1 MKSANN
7 NNNSDSDNQRTRP
20 DRTNR
25 NNRTSRTRRRY
36 PVEGVCTGDNV
47 RLRSRPGT
55 ESRVLGRADMDDVL
69 TVVGEETY
77 DGETWYRIENPS
89 GRGKLWIHGDYVEI
103 TD

>member
-1 MKSANN
+1 
-7 NNNSDSDNQRTRP
+7 
-20 DRTNR
+20 
-25 NNRTSRTRRRY
+25 
-36 PVEGVCTGDNV
+36 
-47 RLRSRPGT
+47 
-55 ESRVLGRADMDDVL
+55 MDDVL